1 MLLEKHHP
9 AKTLGNYMRAVGRP
23 KPDECFVAHHIVPGR
38 GTTQVAYEAR
48 VDLHFHGIRISDP
61 DNGAWMPRWRCHKGH
76 WAMPECMAHSEI
88 HTYNYEDWVSRL
100 LVNQLSEFAMRSQLN
115 VIQALLRDGKQE
127 LYVML
132 PPSAVK
138 E

>member
-1 MLLEKHHP
+1 
-9 AKTLGNYMRAVGRP
+9 
-23 KPDECFVAHHIVPGR
+23 
-38 GTTQVAYEAR
+38 
-48 VDLHFHGIRISDP
+48 
-61 DNGAWMPRWRCHKGH
+61 
-76 WAMPECMAHSEI
+76 MAHSEI

-127 LYVML
+127 PYVML